1 MHWNTSANIDVVN
14 VNTSTS
20 ILIHSNTSTNIE
32 IPHIN
37 TSGSV
42 GMHETS
48 VTNYK
53 HFSDSCNALEH
64 VGQAS
69 LGMH

>member
-1 MHWNTSANIDVVN
+1 MD
-14 VNTSTS
+14 
-20 ILIHSNTSTNIE
+20 SNTSTNSE

-42 GMHETS
+42 GMHETP

-53 HFSDSCNALEH
+53 YFGDSCNVLEH
-64 VGQAS
+64 VAEAS
-69 LGMH
+69 LGMY